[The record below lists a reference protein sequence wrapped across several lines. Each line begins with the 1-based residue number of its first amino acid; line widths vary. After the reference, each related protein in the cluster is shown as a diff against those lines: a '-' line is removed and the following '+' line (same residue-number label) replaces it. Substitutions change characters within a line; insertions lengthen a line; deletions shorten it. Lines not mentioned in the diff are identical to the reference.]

1 MATTATTSAPSP
13 TTSSSTTSTTSPTT
27 SPTPTT
33 TPSSSC
39 GQRLL
44 ASLSL
49 EQRVGQLV
57 MVGAQYGTAVAAL
70 DPVLRD
76 HHVGGV
82 VLLGNWNGAASGQ
95 CGDRCTGSRWA
106 PQLRRGVGLLIA
118 ADQEGGQVRHL
129 RGSGFTATPSALSQG
144 RAATAGPTAT
154 TVAGELKAVGVNV
167 DLAPVADTVAASFAP
182 RNAPIGAYQREYGN
196 DPATVTRAVVAA
208 VGGYQNGGV
217 SATLKHFP
225 GLGRVTG
232 NTDLTPNGTTDSTTT
247 ADDPNLEPF
256 RAGIQA
262 GADLVMVSSA
272 LYPKLD
278 PANRAAFSGPV
289 VTGLLREKL
298 GYNGVVISDDLGGAL
313 AVATIPSR
321 RPGHPVRRGGR
332 RHRPHRPTPHRPDDG
347 RRAARPGDRPTP
359 RSPPRSMRPPR
370 GSSSSRRSGVW
381 PPASRAA
388 RHTPRG
394 RCPSPRT
401 TCPGPRVRRR
411 ARPAGAGRR
420 PTRRRS
426 PPRCSTR
433 AGYA

>member
-1 MATTATTSAPSP
+1 MTLLALGTLAACSSEGPGGGGTTATTSVPSP
-13 TTSSSTTSTTSPTT
+13 TTSSGTTSTTSPTT

-33 TPSSSC
+33 TSSSSC

-44 ASLSL
+44 ASMSL

-57 MVGAQYGTAVAAL
+57 MVGAQYGTTVAAL

-82 VLLGNWNGAASGQ
+82 VLLGNWNGAPAVSAATAHWQPVGTAAA
-95 CGDRCTGSRWA
+95 G
-106 PQLRRGVGLLIA
+106 GVGLLIA

-144 RAATAGPTAT
+144 RAGTAGPTAT
-154 TVAGELKAVGVNV
+154 AVAGELKAVGVNV
-167 DLAPVADTVAASFAP
+167 DLAPVTDTVAASFAP

-208 VGGYQNGGV
+208 VDGYQNGGV

-247 ADDPNLEPF
+247 TDDPNLEPF

-298 GYNGVVISDDLGGAL
+298 GYDGVVISDDLGGAL
-313 AVATIPSR
+313 AVATIPSADR
-321 RPGHPVRRGGR
+321 ATQFVAAGGDIVLTGL
-332 RHRPHRPTPHRPDDG
+332 PLTVPT
-347 RRAARPGDRPTP
+347 
-359 RSPPRSMRPPR
+359 M
-370 GSSSSRRSGVW
+370 
-381 PPASRAA
+381 
-388 RHTPRG
+388 
-394 RCPSPRT
+394 
-401 TCPGPRVRRR
+401 
-411 ARPAGAGRR
+411 AGALRDR
-420 PTRRRS
+420 AQADAAFAAQVDAAATRVLELKAKRGLAA
-426 PPRCSTR
+426 C
-433 AGYA
+433 

>member
-1 MATTATTSAPSP
+1 VSRRPVVAAATLLALGTLAACASEGPAGGGTTATTSTQSP
-13 TTSSSTTSTTSPTT
+13 TTSSSTTTTT

-33 TPSSSC
+33 TAPSTSC

-44 ASLSL
+44 ASLNL
-49 EQRVGQLV
+49 EQKVGQLV
-57 MVGAQYGTAVAAL
+57 MVGAQYGTTVAAL

-82 VLLGNWNGAASGQ
+82 VLLGTWNGAPAVSAATAHWQPVGAAAA
-95 CGDRCTGSRWA
+95 G
-106 PQLRRGVGLLIA
+106 GVGLLIA
-118 ADQEGGQVRHL
+118 ADQEGGQVLHL

-144 RAATAGPTAT
+144 RAGTAGPTAT
-154 TVAGELKAVGVNV
+154 AVAGELKAVGVNV

-232 NTDLTPNGTTDSTTT
+232 NTDLTPNGTTDPTTT

-278 PANRAAFSGPV
+278 PVNRAAFSGPV
-289 VTGLLREKL
+289 VTGLLREQL
-298 GYNGVVISDDLGGAL
+298 GYDGVVISDDLGGAL
-313 AVATIPSR
+313 AVASIPTADR
-321 RPGHPVRRGGR
+321 ATRFVAAGGDIVLTGL
-332 RHRPHRPTPHRPDDG
+332 PLTVPTMAGALRD
-347 RRAARPGDRPTP
+347 
-359 RSPPRSMRPPR
+359 
-370 GSSSSRRSGVW
+370 
-381 PPASRAA
+381 
-388 RHTPRG
+388 
-394 RCPSPRT
+394 
-401 TCPGPRVRRR
+401 R
-411 ARPAGAGRR
+411 ARADPVFAAQVDAAA
-420 PTRRRS
+420 TRVLELKAKRGLAA
-426 PPRCSTR
+426 C
-433 AGYA
+433 

>member
-1 MATTATTSAPSP
+1 MSHRPVVAAATLLALGTLAACAAQGPDGGGTTATTSTPPP
-13 TTSSSTTSTTSPTT
+13 TTSSSTTSTAGPTAGPTASPTA
-27 SPTPTT
+27 SPTSTA
-33 TPSSSC
+33 TPSTGC

-57 MVGAQYGTAVAAL
+57 MVGAQYGTSVAAL

-76 HHVGGV
+76 QHVGGI
-82 VLLGNWNGAASGQ
+82 VLLGTWDGAPAVSAATAHW
-95 CGDRCTGSRWA
+95 RPVGSA
-106 PQLRRGVGLLIA
+106 AAGGVGLLVA

-144 RAATAGPTAT
+144 RAGTAGLTAT

-182 RNAPIGAYQREYGN
+182 RNAPIGAYQREYGS
-196 DPATVTRAVVAA
+196 DPAAVTRAVVAA

-232 NTDLTPNGTTDSTTT
+232 NTDLTPNGTTDATTT
-247 ADDPNLEPF
+247 ADDAYLEPF
-256 RAGIQA
+256 RAGIRA

-278 PANRAAFSGPV
+278 PANRAAFSRPV

-298 GYNGVVISDDLGGAL
+298 GYDGVVISDDLGGAL
-313 AVATIPSR
+313 AVATVPTADRATRFVEAGGDIVLTGIPLTVPTMVGALRDRAKADPAFAAQVDAAAR
-321 RPGHPVRRGGR
+321 RVLELKVRRGL
-332 RHRPHRPTPHRPDDG
+332 
-347 RRAARPGDRPTP
+347 AA
-359 RSPPRSMRPPR
+359 
-370 GSSSSRRSGVW
+370 
-381 PPASRAA
+381 
-388 RHTPRG
+388 
-394 RCPSPRT
+394 C
-401 TCPGPRVRRR
+401 
-411 ARPAGAGRR
+411 
-420 PTRRRS
+420 
-426 PPRCSTR
+426 
-433 AGYA
+433 